1 MNFSYKHLLVIV
13 ICTSIFNA
21 LHAQYN
27 TKVQLADFNDP
38 RLRSVIES
46 NASNMLS
53 ILNASFQKKIKPE
66 RIAKLSSEAYAS
78 LLSMWEM
85 SPFKCLE
92 TEIVERA
99 VKRPQGGFEI
109 RNIPVFVQEANEEDQ
124 YQEIVLIF
132 NSLGLID
139 NIYIALESNVYLR
152 LAKEGADVTELTRR
166 QIILDFV
173 ENFRTSYNRKD
184 INFLSKVFSEDELI
198 ITGREIKVN
207 PCIDCSNSFL
217 PKEKIEY
224 QKFTKAEYISRMRNI
239 FAYNAYLN
247 INFKEIE
254 IKRHPRYA
262 EIYGVSLQQD
272 WNSSSYSDV
281 GYLFMMID
289 FSNQNEPKTHIRIW
303 QPEKVGGKILSDEE
317 KYQLEHFNLQK

>member
-1 MNFSYKHLLVIV
+1 MNFLYKHLLVIV

-27 TKVQLADFNDP
+27 TKVQLADFSDS

-53 ILNASFQKKIKPE
+53 ILNASFQKKIKPDK
-66 RIAKLSSEAYAS
+66 IAGLSSEAYSS

-85 SPFKCLE
+85 SPIKCLE

-109 RNIPVFVQEANEEDQ
+109 RNIPVFVQEANEDDQ

-132 NSLGLID
+132 NSQGVID

-184 INFLSKVFSEDELI
+184 ITYLSKVFSEDALI
-198 ITGREIKVN
+198 ITGRVIKTAN
-207 PCIDCSNSFL
+207 LDASRSYL

-239 FAYNAYLN
+239 FAYNTYLN

-254 IKRHPRYA
+254 IKRHPKFA

-289 FSNQNEPKTHIRIW
+289 FSNQNEPKIHIRTW

-317 KYQLEHFNLQK
+317 KFQLESFNLKK